1 MRAGIGALLAAL
13 LAVSPAAPPAFAR
26 AASEAQKPSEREK
39 PSASRGEELDRLFEA
54 LRRARDQSEAE
65 AVEQRIWS
73 LWSHS
78 GNPRVDRLL
87 DEGTAAMAAGDLD
100 TARARFNMVVAMAP
114 DFAEGWNQRATL
126 YYLAGEHER
135 ARADIARTL
144 ALEPRHFGA
153 LSGLALVCRAEGD
166 ERGEL
171 EALRRAVA
179 LDRFLPGA
187 RERIEELAEKLEGR
201 GI

>member
-1 MRAGIGALLAAL
+1 MRRLVLP
-13 LAVSPAAPPAFAR
+13 LAVLLVLSWAAPPALAR
-26 AASEAQKPSEREK
+26 AASDAQKQEEAKK
-39 PSASRGEELDRLFEA
+39 PGAAPHREELDRLYEA
-54 LRRARDQSEAE
+54 LRKAPDEAE
-65 AVEQRIWS
+65 AEAIEQRIWT

-114 DFAEGWNQRATL
+114 GFAEGWNQRATL
-126 YYLAGEHER
+126 FYLAGEHKK
-135 ARADIARTL
+135 AREDIARVI
-144 ALEPRHFGA
+144 AIEPRHFGA

-166 ERGEL
+166 EKGEL
-171 EALRRAVA
+171 DALRKAVA
-179 LDRFLPGA
+179 VDRFLPGA
-187 RERIEELAEKLEGR
+187 RERIEELAEKLEGQ